1 MSDKGYIFD
10 SEDMEVWGDALKGIK
25 KLENTKPKLVKSVK
39 FVAENLEPMVNIAG
53 NISVATEAKNPSDY
67 SYALT
72 IGDGKRIN
80 SNMLKSI
87 TKGKYKIDA
96 TLDLHGCT
104 KEQAHNELT
113 CFLDDA
119 CQRKYRM
126 LLIITG
132 KGNSSFQNHPVLK
145 NNLLSWLMD
154 SAFRCSILYINY
166 AHAKH
171 GGHGAFYV
179 LLKR

>member
-1 MSDKGYIFD
+1 
-10 SEDMEVWGDALKGIK
+10 
-25 KLENTKPKLVKSVK
+25 
-39 FVAENLEPMVNIAG
+39 
-53 NISVATEAKNPSDY
+53 
-67 SYALT
+67 
-72 IGDGKRIN
+72 
-80 SNMLKSI
+80 
-87 TKGKYKIDA
+87 
-96 TLDLHGCT
+96 
-104 KEQAHNELT
+104 
-113 CFLDDA
+113 
-119 CQRKYRM
+119 M